1 VILYR
6 FGIFGGHHDFSMA
19 ARNDWLKLQNYYD
32 VGCQGFLFDLHNQSP
47 LLHVLSL
54 SASFSSS

>member
-1 VILYR
+1 MIFFFILFFIFIICCGVISTQFEILVILYR

-32 VGCQGFLFDLHNQSP
+32 V
-47 LLHVLSL
+47 
-54 SASFSSS
+54 A